1 MADKKPL
8 IEKIKSSKFAEFLRD
23 KVKPVA
29 GDILE
34 VVGDVTGVEAIER
47 VGEML
52 NKRKEDND
60 QCRAL
65 DAEFQKYRLQWE
77 LEIQRLEM
85 QHELESF
92 RLEVQDRES
101 ARSREVDFMK
111 ANGGKR
117 DWLMG
122 TVAIIG
128 LMMMV
133 GVIAALIFMTIP
145 EGNKELAYMS
155 FGSVLTIGGAI
166 FNYYFGSSRGSAN
179 KDKMIH
185 TLKNDKG

>member
-1 MADKKPL
+1 MADKKNIL
-8 IEKIKSSKFAEFLRD
+8 EKIKESKFAEFVRE

-29 GDILE
+29 GDVLE
-34 VVGDVTGVEAIER
+34 IVGDVTGVQAIER

-60 QCRAL
+60 QVRAL

-77 LEIQRLEM
+77 LEVQRIEIQA
-85 QHELESF
+85 ELDAF
-92 RLEVQDRES
+92 KLEVQDRES
-101 ARSREVDFMK
+101 ARSREVEFMK
-111 ANGGKR
+111 ASGGKR

-128 LMMMV
+128 LLMML
-133 GVIAALIFMTIP
+133 GVIAALIFMQIP
-145 EGNKELAYMS
+145 ESNKELAYMS

-166 FNYYFGSSRGSAN
+166 FNYYFGSSRGSAQ
-179 KDKMIH
+179 KDKIIH
-185 TLKNDKG
+185 SIKQ